1 MTDTTQTNQGAGQGT
16 QGSGQG
22 TQDAGQSASNSGVVV
37 DKNKS
42 AADYIKEVEAS
53 YIVPDMIRE
62 KFPDLVKLIYETESM
77 NEEEREYWLQIM
89 PIMSEDQTVKFR
101 EILVNE
107 KKQLA
112 KLDEEYEQEMTK
124 MKSTAAK
131 KEISDEEIKAKMLE
145 IQQAESAHESGEQEA
160 EADLLKSLEGL

>member
-1 MTDTTQTNQGAGQGT
+1 MTDPIQTNQGAGQT
-16 QGSGQG
+16 
-22 TQDAGQSASNSGVVV
+22 TSNGGVVV

-42 AADYIKEVEAS
+42 AEDYIKEVEAS

-89 PIMSEDQTVKFR
+89 PIMSEEQTVKFR

-107 KKQLA
+107 KNQLS
-112 KLDEEYEQEMTK
+112 KLDAEYEQEMSRINT
-124 MKSTAAK
+124 SGGR
-131 KEISDEEIKAKMLE
+131 KEISEDDIKMKMEEIK
-145 IQQAESAHESGEQEA
+145 QAEQADENTEKNE
-160 EADLLKSLEGL
+160 EADLLKTLETL